1 MMVNHLPYNFV
12 VFGLLLQHTRSIW
25 RSCISAGNSVSFTAH
40 FGVVNPHTEHGES
53 LIIRTHVMA
62 AAIMGDMTHQGT
74 EGLPPLE
81 RSWNPLPHAHG
92 RGFWDNANGRALSI
106 ADRRWRVRTERI
118 LCRAGLSKSEAS
130 KVRKTLEEEALTLT
144 SCLEA
149 LHGTRSLGN
158 VPDPVEEIVYMILS
172 RRAPIRTAREVLDNL
187 LSTDGGVA
195 GLLQMP
201 REELVS
207 RISRLG
213 IQEVRAGH
221 VIDALSYL
229 DMTYGLDGVR
239 TALEQLPDS
248 DLLAALVTVP
258 GISVKTALCVML
270 YSFGREVLPVDSH
283 TARFLQRT
291 GLLTALG
298 ADLGGLDQKQVQL
311 KVMDA
316 LPPSMRGTF
325 HVNAVHHGQRW
336 CTGTRP
342 RCADCPLQLLCA
354 TGREALRDHNRATER
369 PTLVDMFCGAGGL
382 SEGFRRAGYR
392 TVLAVDANPWAMR
405 TYRLNHPE
413 VDSGAMLCRDI
424 RGFRDE
430 ANEIRCIIGDTQ
442 IDVLVGGPPC
452 QGFSRAGLRSKAT
465 RDGKRASAD
474 ERNHLYRELVDLL
487 EVLTPRAVVL
497 ENVPGMGEVTYE
509 DGTTFV
515 DAARDA
521 MRAAGYV
528 TTTWLL
534 NAAAYGVPQE
544 RVRRIIVGVRGAPAP
559 DQPPPPQHDAP
570 TQQHR
575 VDSTVT
581 GMDLPPPRT
590 LIDALGDLPS
600 LTAGSGVNVCATGD
614 RLLTAHVAR
623 PNNPADLNRYAE
635 LREGESYRSLVIRRP
650 DLRCYSTDNFADKYY
665 RMPAGRPARTIVAHL
680 EKDGNGFVHP
690 HQTRSITPREAAR
703 LQSFDDGYLFSGPLS
718 QVYRQI
724 GNAVPPRLA
733 EAIGRHLLHH
743 LEALREDV
751 TDR

>member
-1 MMVNHLPYNFV
+1 MR
-12 VFGLLLQHTRSIW
+12 Q
-25 RSCISAGNSVSFTAH
+25 
-40 FGVVNPHTEHGES
+40 
-53 LIIRTHVMA
+53 
-62 AAIMGDMTHQGT
+62 
-74 EGLPPLE
+74 
-81 RSWNPLPHAHG
+81 
-92 RGFWDNANGRALSI
+92 
-106 ADRRWRVRTERI
+106 
-118 LCRAGLSKSEAS
+118 
-130 KVRKTLEEEALTLT
+130 TLEEEALTLT
-144 SCLEA
+144 SSLDA

-172 RRAPIRTAREVLDNL
+172 RRAPLGAAREVLDGL
-187 LSTDGGVA
+187 LLAAGGVV
-195 GLLQMP
+195 GLLELP
-201 REELVS
+201 RAHLVD
-207 RISRLG
+207 RIFRLG
-213 IQEVRAGH
+213 IQEVRATQ
-221 VIDALSYL
+221 VLDALGYL
-229 DMTYGLDGVR
+229 DRTYGLGGVR
-239 TALEQLPDS
+239 TALEQLPDG
-248 DLLAALVTVP
+248 DLLAALTLVP

-270 YSFGREVLPVDSH
+270 YSLGRDVLPVDSH
-283 TARFLQRT
+283 TARLLQRT
-291 GLLTALG
+291 GLLTTLG
-298 ADLGGLDQKQVQL
+298 IDLSGLEQKQVQL
-311 KVMDA
+311 RVMNA
-316 LPPSMRGTF
+316 LPPSMRGVF

-336 CTGTRP
+336 CTGGQP
-342 RCADCPLQLLCA
+342 RCTECPLKLLCA
-354 TGREALRDHNRATER
+354 TGRASLREQNHAMER

-392 TVLAVDANPWAMR
+392 TVLAVDANPWAMQ

-430 ANEIRCIIGDTQ
+430 ANEIRRIIGDTQ

-452 QGFSRAGLRSKAT
+452 QGFSRAGLRSKAA

-515 DAARDA
+515 DAARAA
-521 MRAAGYV
+521 MNAAGYS

-559 DQPPPPQHDAP
+559 DHPPPPQHDAP

-575 VDSTVT
+575 VDSSAT
-581 GMDLPPPRT
+581 GMDLPPPLT
-590 LIDALGDLPS
+590 LIDALGDLPP
-600 LTAGSGVNVCATGD
+600 LTAGSGVNVSATGD

-623 PNNPADLNRYAE
+623 PNNPADLGRYAE
-635 LREGESYRSLVIRRP
+635 LREGESYRSLVGRRP
-650 DLRCYSTDNFADKYY
+650 DLRCYSTDNFGDKYY

-703 LQSFDDGYLFSGPLS
+703 LQSFDDAYLFTGPLS

-733 EAIGRHLLHH
+733 EAIGAHLLAH
-743 LEALREDV
+743 LALTRDDV
-751 TDR
+751 TDG